1 MDVAE
6 GLTDQIQALADKFAA
21 VDPRLLVLAAL
32 LHVSNHVL
40 RSVAW
45 RNVLV
50 AAYPD
55 RRVPLTGVTAAYA
68 SGVALNALVPARGG
82 DAAKIALAR
91 AEIRGS
97 TLTTIG
103 ATITVMLPFDLL
115 AAAAT
120 LLLVGLTGQ
129 APLSFNLDQAATS
142 TWLGG
147 HLLLSGGLA
156 VAGAVGIVL
165 VIRYLRP
172 RVREVWG
179 RIRQGGAI
187 FRTPRRYLLG
197 VATPQ
202 AVAWT
207 CRIGVVMCLLAAFGL
222 PASPAIAALVMVV
235 AGMSTFVPLT
245 PGGAGTQQVLLAY
258 ALSEAASSAAVVSFA
273 IGMQAGVTAVNA
285 MLGVGAAMIA
295 CRSLRAVSVIRHRLS
310 VADASAAR

>member
-1 MDVAE
+1 MDVA
-6 GLTDQIQALADKFAA
+6 GDLTDQIGTLADKFAA

-45 RNVLV
+45 RTALV

-103 ATITVMLPFDLL
+103 ATITVLLPFDLA

-120 LLLVGLTGQ
+120 LLLIGWTGQ
-129 APLSFNLDQAATS
+129 APLSFDLDRAATG
-142 TWLGG
+142 TWLGD
-147 HLLLSGGLA
+147 HLMLSVGLA
-156 VAGAVGIVL
+156 VVAAAGLVL
-165 VIRYLRP
+165 AIRYLRP
-172 RVREVWG
+172 RVRDIWA

-187 FRTPRRYLLG
+187 FRTPRRYLAG
-197 VATPQ
+197 VAVPQ
-202 AVAWT
+202 AVAWA

-258 ALSEAASSAAVVSFA
+258 ALSEAASGAAVVSFS

-285 MLGVGAAMIA
+285 LLGVLAAMVA
-295 CRSLRAVSVIRHRLS
+295 FRTLKPLAAVREGLQLARA
-310 VADASAAR
+310 

>member
-1 MDVAE
+1 MGFADD
-6 GLTDQIQALADKFAA
+6 LTDQIQTLVDKFAS

-50 AAYPD
+50 AAYPN

-103 ATITVMLPFDLL
+103 ATITVLLPFDLL

-120 LLLVGLTGQ
+120 LLLVGSTGQ
-129 APLSFNLDQAATS
+129 VPLSFDLDRAATS
-142 TWLGG
+142 SWLGD
-147 HLLLSGGLA
+147 HLLVSVGLA
-156 VAGAVGIVL
+156 VVGAAGIILAV
-165 VIRYLRP
+165 RYLRP
-172 RVREVWG
+172 RVREVCG

-187 FRTPRRYLLG
+187 FGTPRRYLLG
-197 VATPQ
+197 VATLQ

-222 PASPAIAALVMVV
+222 PASPAIAALVMVL

-258 ALSEAASSAAVVSFA
+258 ALSEAASSAAVVSFS

-285 MLGVGAAMIA
+285 LLGLSAAMIA

-310 VADASAAR
+310 VANA

>member
-1 MDVAE
+1 MDVADD
-6 GLTDQIQALADKFAA
+6 LTDQIGSLADKFAS
-21 VDPRLLVLAAL
+21 VDPRLLALAAL
-32 LHVSNHVL
+32 LHISNHVV

-50 AAYPD
+50 AAYPN
-55 RRVPLTGVTAAYA
+55 RRIPLTGVTAAYA

-103 ATITVMLPFDLL
+103 ATITVLLPFDLA

-120 LLLVGLTGQ
+120 LLLVGWTGE
-129 APLSFNLDQAATS
+129 APLSFDLDRVATG
-142 TWLGG
+142 TWFAS
-147 HLLLSGGLA
+147 HLLMSIGLA
-156 VAGAVGIVL
+156 VVGAAGIILA
-165 VIRYLRP
+165 IRYLRP
-172 RVREVWG
+172 RVRDILC

-187 FRTPRRYLLG
+187 FRTPRRYVLG
-197 VATPQ
+197 VAVPQ

-222 PASPAIAALVMVV
+222 PASPAIAALVMVL

-258 ALSEAASSAAVVSFA
+258 ALSEAASSTAVVSFS

-285 MLGVGAAMIA
+285 LLGLGAAMIA

-310 VADASAAR
+310 LADT